1 MTDLVHVKGL
11 SELQAFLDQLPAKI
25 ERNVLRGALRAGAK
39 PVLED
44 ARRRAPTAPPSGK
57 NERVYGLRQGALRDS
72 LRISVKVRG
81 GKVTAS
87 VKAGGRKKGDVYYAR
102 FVEYGTRPHTIKARG
117 GGALA
122 FGGGFLRSVEHPGAT
137 PHPFL
142 RPALDTRAGDA
153 VVAAGEYI
161 KTRLATK
168 HGIDTSDIT
177 IEVEE

>member
-1 MTDLVHVKGL
+1 MSEITVRGL

-39 PVLED
+39 PVLE
-44 ARRRAPTAPPSGK
+44 AAKAKAPVAPPSAK
-57 NERVYGLRQGALRDS
+57 NERVYGLREGALRES

-87 VKAGGRKKGDVYYAR
+87 VKAGGGKKGDVYYAR
-102 FVEYGTRPHTIKARG
+102 FVEYGTRPHTIKARD
-117 GGALA
+117 GGALS
-122 FGGGFLRSVEHPGAT
+122 FGGGFLRSVEHPGAR
-137 PHPFL
+137 PRPFL
-142 RPALDTRAGDA
+142 RPALDTRAADA

-161 KTRLATK
+161 KNRLATK
-168 HGIDTSDIT
+168 HGLDTADII